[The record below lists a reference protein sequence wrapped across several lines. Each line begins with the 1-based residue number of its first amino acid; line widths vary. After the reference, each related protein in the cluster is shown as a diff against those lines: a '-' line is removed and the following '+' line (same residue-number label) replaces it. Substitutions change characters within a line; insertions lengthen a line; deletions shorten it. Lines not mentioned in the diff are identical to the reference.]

1 LNRSEGASVRNSLRH
16 FISTSPYLFNSL
28 GSKTR
33 PSGLHPNSGQYLFQL
48 AITGLKW
55 CDLVLWSPVGKPNVE
70 RIRRDDQLITNM
82 MSNVTSLWI
91 RVIAPEIFEM
101 RVPRKLYPVILNYN
115 AYLKKKNSMFIF
127 VFMSIES
134 MKI

>member
-1 LNRSEGASVRNSLRH
+1 MSDNSTLE
-16 FISTSPYLFNSL
+16 L
-28 GSKTR
+28 KTT
-33 PSGLHPNSGQYLFQL
+33 HDYYYQIQFQL

-55 CDLVLWSPVGKPNVE
+55 CDFALWSPVGKPNVE

-101 RVPRKLYPVILNYN
+101 RVPRKVYPVILD
-115 AYLKKKNSMFIF
+115 
-127 VFMSIES
+127 
-134 MKI
+134 